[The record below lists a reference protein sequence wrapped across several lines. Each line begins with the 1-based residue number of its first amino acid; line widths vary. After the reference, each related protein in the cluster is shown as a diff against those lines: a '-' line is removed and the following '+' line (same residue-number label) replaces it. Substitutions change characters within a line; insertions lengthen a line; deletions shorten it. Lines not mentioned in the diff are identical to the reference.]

1 MRRRHGFSWR
11 FSSSVGLELRT
22 GPRHSQ
28 HHDTSPSWACAHA
41 IRSPPCEKSFKY
53 RLKSITQRSL
63 TEIDPSRKSAAARKN
78 LFLGNGFLGADRLT
92 RTGLVPRTRSSH
104 RKLPRVRLRTSG
116 SKRHW
121 NHRVAS
127 VLRFR
132 SPLRSVRQT
141 RANFGIGT
149 LARPL
154 CPGAGHCRQREC
166 QRDETLDRYV
176 LGARRGIYLRGAQQ
190 GERIDTDRFETLTQ

>member
-78 LFLGNGFLGADRLT
+78 LFLGNGFLGADR
-92 RTGLVPRTRSSH
+92 SEEH
-104 RKLPRVRLRTSG
+104 TSELQ
-116 SKRHW
+116 SR
-121 NHRVAS
+121 
-127 VLRFR
+127 
-132 SPLRSVRQT
+132 
-141 RANFGIGT
+141 FGISYAVFC
-149 LARPL
+149 LKK
-154 CPGAGHCRQREC
+154 
-166 QRDETLDRYV
+166 
-176 LGARRGIYLRGAQQ
+176 
-190 GERIDTDRFETLTQ
+190 